1 MNRTYV
7 VVGIAVVILA
17 TVWIWSSANIRDEG
31 GLTVEEE
38 AATEAIVSSERIFCH
53 DPNASPRYTIQLG
66 ACLLGAR
73 EITQEAY
80 QAGTN
85 DE

>member
-17 TVWIWSSANIRDEG
+17 TVWIWSSTNIRDEG

-38 AATEAIVSSERIFCH
+38 SATEAIVSSEQIFCH

-80 QAGTN
+80 KAGTN
-85 DE
+85 YK